1 MDAQIIEKLKAAK
14 SKEELIEIAKKEGV
28 DIAKEEAEKL
38 FEKFKSSDGK
48 LSLDALKK
56 VAGGIDASDIHFPK
70 MQP

>member
-1 MDAQIIEKLKAAK
+1 MDMKIIEKLKTAK

-28 DIAKEEAEKL
+28 DIAKDEAEKL

-48 LSLDALKK
+48 LSFDALKE